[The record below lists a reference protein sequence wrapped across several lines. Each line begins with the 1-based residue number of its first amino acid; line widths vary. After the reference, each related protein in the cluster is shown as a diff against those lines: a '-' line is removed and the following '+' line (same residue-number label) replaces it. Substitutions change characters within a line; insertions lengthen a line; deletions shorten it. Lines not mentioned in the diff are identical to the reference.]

1 MTSAEAMLAQA
12 RRTLAAKGKTFD
24 WARRLLGPTHADR
37 ATRLYAFCRHLDDL
51 ADEAADAGE
60 AQARLA
66 AVSTALRAK
75 KSADP
80 VIADALRLL
89 DECGI
94 DPEIPQ
100 ALIEGLRADL
110 ASVRIQDEAEL
121 LRYCYRVAG
130 TVGLMMCDV
139 LDVHDPAAAAFAID
153 LGVAMQLTNISR
165 DVLADARLSRRYLPA
180 SLVGD
185 LSAEDLI
192 NPSPATREAVR
203 RGVHRLLTLADVYY
217 ASGEQGLR
225 ALPTRARY
233 AIRVAGRVYQAIGG
247 RLRARQLDVW
257 AGRASVGLIRK
268 GAITAGALGAGVF
281 ASLAG
286 NPATPHEASL
296 HDALRGLPR
305 VQGADPREYPLI
317 ILGGG
322 CAGLGLAM
330 RLAQLGEACPRTVII
345 ERRATYVH
353 DRTWCYWSTPQARL
367 THLARRKWPEAVIS
381 DGVRRVVTECAAQ
394 PYACIASDDFY
405 RTALAAIALNP
416 RISLWTATEVTTE
429 PALDGEVWSVG
440 TSRGCLSGRHIVD
453 TRPWRQGA
461 AAQPLM
467 AQSFSG
473 VEVETETDIF
483 STATATLMEFVE
495 GPADQIT
502 FLYLLPSGPRR
513 ALIEATVFGP
523 HALSAAELAP
533 TLEAMLHR
541 TLAGRAY
548 RVVHREYHVIPMG
561 LPPAVVSLGPG
572 HVRVGLEAGGVR
584 AATGYGFQRIQQWA
598 EQAAEAV
605 RQRQPIPAHAAD
617 PWLVGW
623 MDRLFLRVLRAYPA
637 RAPEIF
643 LRLFGRVD
651 SAALTRFLSGE
662 ARVVDCLK
670 VIVALPPGPFV
681 RQLFQGSGR

>member
-1 MTSAEAMLAQA
+1 MTPAEAMLAQA

-24 WARRLLGPTHADR
+24 WARRLLSLRHAER

-51 ADEAADAGE
+51 ADEASDGAE
-60 AQARLA
+60 AMSRLEQ
-66 AVSTALRAK
+66 VSIALRCRQ
-75 KSADP
+75 STDP
-80 VIADALRLL
+80 IVADALRLFE
-89 DECGI
+89 ECGI
-94 DPEIPQ
+94 DPEIPL
-100 ALIEGLRADL
+100 ALIAGLRADL
-110 ASVRIQDEAEL
+110 ASVRLQDEAEL

-139 LDVHDPAAAAFAID
+139 LDVQDPAAAAFAID

-165 DVLADARLSRRYLPA
+165 DVLADARLGRRYLPA
-180 SLVGD
+180 GLVGE
-185 LSAEDLI
+185 LSPEALVD
-192 NPSPATREAVR
+192 PSPATRAVVR
-203 RGVHRLLTLADVYY
+203 QGVLRLLNLADAYY

-247 RLRARQLDVW
+247 RLRAREFDVW
-257 AGRASVGLIRK
+257 AGRASVGLLRK
-268 GAITAGALGAGVF
+268 GAITVVAIRDGLF

-286 NPATPHEASL
+286 NPATPHQASL

-305 VQGADPREYPLI
+305 VREVDPPEHALV

-345 ERRATYVH
+345 ERRADYVH

-367 THLARRKWPEAVIS
+367 TGLARMKWSQAVIS
-381 DGVRRVVTECAAQ
+381 ADTRRVVADCATQ

-405 RTALAAIALNP
+405 RAALATIALNP
-416 RISLWTATEVTTE
+416 RISLRTETEVTTE
-429 PALDGEVWSVG
+429 PERVGGVWSVG
-440 TSRGCLSGRHIVD
+440 TSHGSLSGRQVVD

-461 AAQPLM
+461 AARPLM

-473 VEVETETDIF
+473 VEVEVESDLFATT
-483 STATATLMEFVE
+483 TATLMEFVE

-523 HALSAAELAP
+523 YALSAAELAP
-533 TLEAMLHR
+533 TLEAMLGR

-561 LPPAVVSLGPG
+561 LPSATVSLGSG

-605 RQRQPIPAHAAD
+605 RRGRPIPAHVAD

-623 MDRLFLRVLRAYPA
+623 MDRLFLRVLLAYPA

-651 SAALTRFLSGE
+651 CAALTRFLSGE
-662 ARVVDCLK
+662 ARLMDCLK
-670 VIVALPPGPFV
+670 VIIALPPGPFV
-681 RQLFQGSGR
+681 RQLLTGPRR